1 MQGNNVNR
9 EILLWRHVLWFF
21 VNLVAIQFS
30 NYSTSPSTSK
40 KQWCDSTTLSQTL
53 KISAKLLPHVFNHQ
67 KFCLKGGLMPGE
79 HFERR
84 RVWGSVQREPDR
96 FFGMMVS
103 CVRRLRPP
111 VEGTCRLWGDPGPGE
126 VEEGFRWSIL
136 ILLGLLSGDAFYRV
150 QESIWSW
157 NIIDLSFLFWF
168 RLLILSVIGVVFL
181 LQIYM

>member
-1 MQGNNVNR
+1 MTTCIVILCEFSRHSVQQLLNISVNFEETMVRLNN
-9 EILLWRHVLWFF
+9 I
-21 VNLVAIQFS
+21 
-30 NYSTSPSTSK
+30 
-40 KQWCDSTTLSQTL
+40 DTLSQTL
-53 KISAKLLPHVFNHQ
+53 IIYAKLLPHVFNHQ
-67 KFCLKGGLMPGE
+67 KLCLKGGLMPGE

-181 LQIYM
+181 LQKYM